1 MFGRKTKPAT
11 SNVSSCSL
19 NLYCG
24 LVQRLHQISE
34 MFVVESYFAL
44 KRKVEVKSVLL
55 ERLHFLWDILQYI
68 IGIVEFKC
76 SK

>member
-11 SNVSSCSL
+11 SNVSCCSL
-19 NLYCG
+19 KLYCG

-44 KRKVEVKSVLL
+44 KKKS
-55 ERLHFLWDILQYI
+55 
-68 IGIVEFKC
+68 GGKKC
-76 SK
+76 PSGEAPFPVGYPAVHNWHS